1 MKKVLKVMGLVAAT
15 ILVSGVCYN
24 TASAYDMNSRKEMKL
39 EFNTDEKDIMNIS
52 DGYSNGSCFNCTWR
66 KNNVNFNNGNVRL
79 TIDKDNGEIPY
90 SGAEYRTKDHFG
102 FGMYETRMKP
112 IKNDGVVS
120 SFFTYTGPSE
130 DTVWDEIDIEFLGK
144 DTTKVQ
150 FNYYTNGEGGHE
162 FLYDLGFDASESF
175 HTYGFDWEK
184 DYITW
189 YVDLKP
195 VYTAKKDIPQVP
207 GQIMMNVWP
216 GIGVDDWLKSFDGN
230 GPLTAEYDYLSYKAA
245 SGSTI
250 PIVIPGDN
258 PSESE
263 EKPSTGLAK
272 DVEVTV
278 DKAANVSNSV
288 NNTFTINAKK
298 EIDLSKLTIRYY
310 FVKSDK
316 EEMNFFCDNAS
327 VQLNRVPYYVCFNS
341 NVSGKFGHDTNGNY
355 VDINI
360 ADNFILKPEDGA
372 VKIQARLANQ
382 NWSNLSNYR
391 DGKVMVIYK

>member
-1 MKKVLKVMGLVAAT
+1 MKKVLKVMGLAIAT
-15 ILVSGVCYN
+15 ALVSGVCYT

-39 EFNTDEKDIMNIS
+39 NFDTHESDIMNIS

-66 KNNVNFNNGNVRL
+66 KSNVNFKDGNVKL
-79 TIDKDNGEIPY
+79 TIDKDNGEVPY

-162 FLYDLGFDASESF
+162 YMYDLGFDASESF
-175 HTYGFDWEK
+175 HTYGFEWKK
-184 DYITW
+184 DSITW
-189 YVDLKP
+189 YVDSKP
-195 VYTAKKDIPQVP
+195 VYTATKDIPQVP

-216 GIGVDDWLKSFDGN
+216 GIGVDDWLKPFNGN
-230 GPLTAEYDYLSYKAA
+230 GPLTAEYDYLLYKAPA
-245 SGSTI
+245 DSDT
-250 PIVIPGDN
+250 P
-258 PSESE
+258 E
-263 EKPSTGLAK
+263 EKPEEQPSIGSAK

-278 DKAANVSNSV
+278 DKAVNVSNSV
-288 NNTFTINAKK
+288 NKTFTINAKK

-310 FVKSDK
+310 FVKGDK
-316 EEMNFFCDNAS
+316 EEMNFFCDNAFI
-327 VQLNRVPYYVCFNS
+327 QLNRAPYYVSFGS
-341 NVSGKFGHDTNGNY
+341 DVTGKFGHDTNGNY

-360 ADNFILKPEDGA
+360 ANNFKLKPEDGA
-372 VKIQARLANQ
+372 VKVQARLANK

>member
-1 MKKVLKVMGLVAAT
+1 MKKVLKVMGLALTAT
-15 ILVSGVCYN
+15 LVSGVFYTN
-24 TASAYDMNSRKEMKL
+24 ANAYSMNSRKEMKL
-39 EFNTDEKDIMNIS
+39 DFNYDEKDIMNIS

-66 KNNVNFNNGNVRL
+66 NKNVSFKDGNVKL
-79 TIDKDNGEIPY
+79 TIDKDNGEVPY

-175 HTYGFDWEK
+175 HTYGFDWKE
-184 DYITW
+184 DSITW
-189 YVDLKP
+189 YVDSKP

-216 GIGVDDWLKSFDGN
+216 GVGVDDWLKPFDGN
-230 GPLTAEYDYLSYKAA
+230 GPLTAEYDYLSYKEEE
-245 SGSTI
+245 GSPTTK
-250 PIVIPGDN
+250 PGD
-258 PSESE
+258 
-263 EKPSTGLAK
+263 KPSTDPAK
-272 DVEVTV
+272 EIEVSA
-278 DKAANVSNSV
+278 KRVSDSS
-288 NNTFTINAKK
+288 NTIDELFTIKSNKD
-298 EIDLSKLTIRYY
+298 IDLSKLTLRYY

-316 EEMNFFCDNAS
+316 NPMNFYCDNAFIS
-327 VQLNRVPYYVCFNS
+327 VNRAPWYIDFTSKVI
-341 NVSGKFGHDTNGNY
+341 GQFGHDTNGNY
-355 VDINI
+355 VDIKV
-360 ADNFILKPEDGA
+360 ADNFTLKPEDGA
-372 VKIQARLANQ
+372 IQLKTRLANSD
-382 NWSNLSNYR
+382 WSSVEGYKE
-391 DGKVMVIYK
+391 GKVIAIFK